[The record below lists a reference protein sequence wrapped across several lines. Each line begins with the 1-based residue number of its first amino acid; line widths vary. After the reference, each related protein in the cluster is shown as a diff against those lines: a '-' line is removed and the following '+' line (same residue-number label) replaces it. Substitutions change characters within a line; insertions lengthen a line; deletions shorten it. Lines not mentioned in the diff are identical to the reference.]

1 MNLTIREATEAD
13 LDRILS
19 VYRDAGLD
27 RRRSLTLEEARTL
40 FRRISS
46 YPRYKLY
53 VAEDGADVVGTFALL
68 IMDNLVNGGAPSGI
82 VEDVAVAQ
90 TAQRRGVGKKMME
103 SAREVC
109 RRHGCYKMLLSSN
122 EIRTEAHQFYE
133 ALGFTRHGYSF
144 RVELD
149 AAMQAGGSPRPP
161 AAPKSE
167 SCRRTDDS

>member
-1 MNLTIREATEAD
+1 MRPRQWKSTSAKPPRPIWSGSY
-13 LDRILS
+13 S

-40 FRRISS
+40 FRKISS

-82 VEDVAVAQ
+82 VEDVAVARA
-90 TAQRRGVGKKMME
+90 AQRRGVGKKMME
-103 SAREVC
+103 FAREVC

-122 EIRTEAHQFYE
+122 EIRAEAHRFYE

-144 RVELD
+144 RVELEN
-149 AAMQAGGSPRPP
+149 
-161 AAPKSE
+161 AAPIE
-167 SCRRTDDS
+167 SRPIDSPGGAR